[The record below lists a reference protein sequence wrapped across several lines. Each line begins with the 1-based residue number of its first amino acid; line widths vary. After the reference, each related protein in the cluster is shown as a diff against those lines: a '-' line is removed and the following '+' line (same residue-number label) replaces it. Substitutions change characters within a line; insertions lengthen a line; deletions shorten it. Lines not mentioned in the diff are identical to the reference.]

1 MNAPRPRMEASHGA
15 PGAGIP
21 RSARSALPGSRWNRG
36 GMGLMGWVASM
47 ALTAP
52 LGAAWATETKTDP
65 KPASRT
71 PAAQVSTPKAPAKPA
86 TAAAAPAVPV
96 ARLMPG
102 SEIVFVSKQLG
113 VPVEGRFG
121 RFDAQIALDPR
132 NPATGRVAFSIDTAS
147 ASIGD
152 AETDREL
159 AKPDWFGVARFPQA
173 SFEST
178 AIKALGGGRF
188 EVAGRLSIKGTARD
202 AVVPVTLT
210 QTGANSLAVGSFS
223 IQRNAF
229 GIGGGAW
236 ADTSLVADEVQ
247 VKFKLSLTGLGP
259 L

>member
-1 MNAPRPRMEASHGA
+1 MGA
-15 PGAGIP
+15 
-21 RSARSALPGSRWNRG
+21 LV
-36 GMGLMGWVASM
+36 L
-47 ALTAP
+47 LTASTVP
-52 LGAAWATETKTDP
+52 MGPDSTAWA
-65 KPASRT
+65 AA
-71 PAAQVSTPKAPAKPA
+71 PAAQETKADPKAAPKAQTPAPGTPKAPAKPA
-86 TAAAAPAVPV
+86 APAAAAPTVPL
-96 ARLMPG
+96 AKLLPG

-121 RFDAQIALDPR
+121 RFEAQIALDPR

-210 QTGANSLAVGSFS
+210 QSGANSLAVGSFA

-247 VKFKLSLTGLGP
+247 VKFKLSLSGLGP

>member
-1 MNAPRPRMEASHGA
+1 MKAPRRPVETAAGA
-15 PGAGIP
+15 RTAR
-21 RSARSALPGSRWNRG
+21 RSARSTLLGATVM
-36 GMGLMGWVASM
+36 MGLTAAM
-47 ALTAP
+47 ALTP
-52 LGAAWATETKTDP
+52 LPGAAQTSAPKATT
-65 KPASRT
+65 KPA
-71 PAAQVSTPKAPAKPA
+71 PAAPVPTAK
-86 TAAAAPAVPV
+86 
-96 ARLMPG
+96 LLPG

-121 RFDAQIALDPR
+121 RFEAQIALDPR

-152 AETDREL
+152 TETDREL
-159 AKPDWFGVARFPQA
+159 AKPEWFGVARFPQA

-210 QTGANSLAVGSFS
+210 QSGANSLAVGSFA

-247 VKFKLSLTGLGP
+247 VKFKLSLAGLGP

>member
-1 MNAPRPRMEASHGA
+1 MNAPRPPVERN
-15 PGAGIP
+15 PGARTTWIP
-21 RSARSALPGSRWNRG
+21 GTMRGALSSLMVV
-36 GMGLMGWVASM
+36 MGLMVSM

-52 LGAAWATETKTDP
+52 LGAAWAAA
-65 KPASRT
+65 PAVQEARPDAKAAPRT
-71 PAAQVSTPKAPAKPA
+71 PAAQTPPPKASAKPA
-86 TAAAAPAVPV
+86 TTAAASTVPT
-96 ARLMPG
+96 AKLQPG

-121 RFDAQIALDPR
+121 RFEAQIALDPR

-188 EVAGRLSIKGTARD
+188 EVAGRLSIKGTVRD